1 MVLSKILE
9 PKLNELKE
17 KHSREENS
25 LFYLF
30 NHFNRDYEKIKK
42 AYENEFKEGE
52 FSDEKLFDKFYN
64 SINKTL
70 NDYLQNFR
78 TYNPNKKETPETKL
92 GLISLEKISSS
103 NFADQSFAYKEN
115 LTDYAKYILT
125 EYTMT
130 KEGKFLNDLKAKGKV
145 RIGSQ
150 I

>member
-1 MVLSKILE
+1 MGLEKTIE

-30 NHFNRDYEKIKK
+30 NHFRKDYEKIKK

-64 SINKTL
+64 SINKIL

-78 TYNPNKKETPETKL
+78 THNPNNKETPETKL
-92 GLISLEKISSS
+92 GLISLEEISSS
-103 NFADQSFAYKEN
+103 DFADQSFAYKEN

-125 EYTMT
+125 EYTMI
-130 KEGKFLNDLKAKGKV
+130 KEAKTLGDFKAKGKITV
-145 RIGSQ
+145 VSQ